1 MVEVAGVVR
10 APEADVRRLLL
21 TVQPGPIGPGNAW
34 LLSDG
39 PYAGATVT
47 GGPDRFQ
54 VRGTPGTGTVEVDR
68 EAGTFAVQGGW
79 WYRGEYA
86 VEPDPAG
93 ARVTYRVYNV
103 AGALSRWMVPLANR
117 GFIGSR
123 GATERELRQLIGR
136 IEAELGGDEPQV
148 EGWA

>member
-1 MVEVAGVVR
+1 MVEVVGVVR

-21 TVQPGPIGPGNAW
+21 TVQPGPIGPGNTW

-103 AGALSRWMVPLANR
+103 AGA
-117 GFIGSR
+117 
-123 GATERELRQLIGR
+123 
-136 IEAELGGDEPQV
+136 
-148 EGWA
+148 